1 MTDLKTLRQTLRDLA
16 GKANKEYPLEC
27 EPVKE
32 GFVYDC
38 PLCDGGQVDSEEA
51 VTAFSQYAAGVQIF
65 GIGDS
70 LNNMEAYVHA
80 ANPENILRLLD
91 ALEVAETALETAEAA
106 LEDIASDRR
115 DDNTWE
121 EEAMHNYRTALK
133 ALSKLR
139 GGR

>member
-16 GKANKEYPLEC
+16 GKASKEYPLEC

-38 PLCDGGQVDSEEA
+38 PLCDGGQSESESA
-51 VTAFSQYAAGVQIF
+51 VTAFSQYAAGVQVF
-65 GIGDS
+65 GIGES
-70 LNNMEAYVHA
+70 LNNLEAYVHA

-91 ALEVAETALETAEAA
+91 ALEEAEKALEEITGGDLASGEGIYKAECAR
-106 LEDIASDRR
+106 E
-115 DDNTWE
+115 
-121 EEAMHNYRTALK
+121 